1 MGHRDVAA
9 MTYGKPDWVSHA
21 VVAGCTAAFMI
32 GTVLAYDP
40 PHGFSRR
47 PAGGET

>member
-9 MTYGKPDWVSHA
+9 MTYGNRDWASHA
-21 VVAGCTAAFMI
+21 VVAGCTAAFTI
-32 GTVLAYDP
+32 CTVPAYDP

-47 PAGGET
+47 PAGGAT

>member
-1 MGHRDVAA
+1 MGYRDVAA

-21 VVAGCTAAFMI
+21 VVAGSTAAFMI

-40 PHGFSRR
+40 PYGFRRR

>member
-1 MGHRDVAA
+1 MGHHDVAA
-9 MTYGKPDWVSHA
+9 MTYRKPGWASHA